1 MRFSKVLSLLVV
13 FMAAIQQAQAD
24 IAPDPGPVPPD
35 NATALVIAGVCLSL
49 AVVFSGLWFV
59 NMRKQKQALLLVSS
73 AKIVTTANDFNP
85 VSPKG
90 R

>member
-1 MRFSKVLSLLVV
+1 MRLSKVLSLLAV

-24 IAPDPGPVPPD
+24 IPNPGPLPPD
-35 NATALVIAGVCLSL
+35 NASAVVIAGVCLSL

-59 NMRKQKQALLLVSS
+59 NMRKQKQAQLLASS
-73 AKIVTTANDFNP
+73 GKSVTTANDLNP
-85 VSPKG
+85 VSHKG